1 MIRGYIWILE
11 LALGTQQRPKKL
23 EKNDSKI
30 TLYILLKAA
39 ATKKV
44 KVKCLGAF
52 CRRISLHNIEK
63 WVKF

>member
-52 CRRISLHNIEK
+52 CTRISLHNIEK